1 MPIQLTRRDSM
12 LAAGGILLGAVNMP
26 HAHALDETPAETPR
40 WKYCLN
46 ASTLRGQNLTM
57 EQFVDIAAEA
67 GYQAIEPWIN
77 EIEKFIQAGGSLADL
92 SKRIADK
99 GLTVESAIGFAK
111 WIVDDETERMAGLE
125 QARRDMDWVK
135 QLGGT
140 RIAAP
145 PAGATNQ
152 TDLSLDKAAERY
164 RALLELGASLGV
176 TPQLEV
182 WGFSKS
188 LSKIGEVLYVAS
200 QAGHADA
207 CLLPDVYHLF
217 KGGSPFESLKLISGT
232 AMHVFHMNDYPAAPP
247 RAEMTDAHRVYPG
260 DGVAPLAEI
269 YTMLKTIGFT
279 GTFSLELFNR
289 DYWQQ
294 DALTVAKT
302 GLEKMQASVAA
313 WGEGYDE

>member
-1 MPIQLTRRDSM
+1 MTIPLTRRESL
-12 LAAGGILLGAVNMP
+12 LAAGGLLVGSTVAP
-26 HAHALDETPAETPR
+26 QAHADEKPQADTPR

-46 ASTLRGQNLTM
+46 QSTLRGQNLTM

-111 WIVDDETERMAGLE
+111 WIVDDETERKAGLE

-200 QAGHADA
+200 QAGHPDA
-207 CLLPDVYHLF
+207 CILPDVYHLF
-217 KGGSPFESLKLISGT
+217 KGGSPFESLQLISGT

-269 YTMLKTIGFT
+269 YSMLKATGFT

-289 DYWQQ
+289 EYWQQ
-294 DALTVAKT
+294 DALMVAKR
-302 GLEKMQASVAA
+302 GLEKMQVSVAA
-313 WGEGYDE
+313 WGGE